1 MKVIYTLSLT
11 LLLFMMTACTSYST
25 LSYDKS
31 TLNLRVENTSL
42 QVHGTEVKSNNENFS
57 ILYLQQKLIRLD
69 DGSMVMYEY
78 GETDLSYEFA
88 QTTSRTV
95 DIVFDA
101 RQMVKV
107 YAHALVY
114 AYQVILADSRV
125 LNVVVSQSF
134 DQEFTMVYGM
144 SSEKLDKMLKKLNA
158 FAKPVPYRNAIT
170 LEHEPNPLLSKWT
183 TWKINF
189 VPLVQ
194 PVPRF
199 IRM

>member
-1 MKVIYTLSLT
+1 MKTLYMLFLILSLF
-11 LLLFMMTACTSYST
+11 LLSACTPYSE
-25 LSYDKS
+25 LSYNKS
-31 TLNLRVENTSL
+31 TLNLRVENTTL
-42 QVHGTEVKSNNENFS
+42 KVHGTEIKSNNENYA
-57 ILYLQQKLIRLD
+57 ILYLHQKLLRLD

-78 GETDLSYEFA
+78 GETDLEYEFA

-101 RQMVKV
+101 RQITKV
-107 YAHALVY
+107 YEHALVY
-114 AYQVILADSRV
+114 AYQIVLADSRV

-144 SSEKLDKMLKKLNA
+144 NSEKLDKMLKKLNPL
-158 FAKPVPYRNAIT
+158 AKPVPHRNAIT
-170 LEHEPNPLLSKWT
+170 LEHEPNPLLSRWT

-194 PVPRF
+194 PLPRF